1 MIVPYWIHIVHI
13 FPKNCIADTSDM
25 YARCE
30 SQDSGI
36 PSVVQS
42 MISPSRLA
50 GSIPITVSL
59 NEHVYFGKK
68 KKRTSVGN
76 IRIFQLAKFP
86 YFYCLNLPFLVGD
99 PPCCNLST
107 SPGILFCWTQFNF
120 YFFCQWWIMYPH
132 WNLMFDTFPCT
143 FCCQGTLHALV
154 LLHFLLSWPR
164 EFWPFPVRKSSKR
177 FSNMEV
183 DFFL

>member
-1 MIVPYWIHIVHI
+1 
-13 FPKNCIADTSDM
+13 M

-59 NEHVYFGKK
+59 NEHVYFGKKKK

-120 YFFCQWWIMYPH
+120 YFFVNDELCIHIEISCLIHFPALFAAREPSMLWYSSISCSADHGSFGRFQSENRPKDFQIWRLIFFNYVGNAINHPWCGEWFIYP
-132 WNLMFDTFPCT
+132 
-143 FCCQGTLHALV
+143 LV
-154 LLHFLLSWPR
+154 I
-164 EFWPFPVRKSSKR
+164 
-177 FSNMEV
+177 
-183 DFFL
+183 